1 MLEQS
6 HRYFHKLG
14 KIINIAGTKQIL
26 FTGYATKADICHVWA
41 AKLLNTASKYRFIKT
56 KFEPNLNLVIV

>member
-26 FTGYATKADICHVWA
+26 FTGYATKADLSCLGGKIIEHG
-41 AKLLNTASKYRFIKT
+41 IKISFYQN
-56 KFEPNLNLVIV
+56 KI